1 MQSYAV
7 LWSEASGPVRAGKL
21 ELDGEGLSF
30 AGAAARR
37 VGYEEISDV
46 RMGRALSDRIQG
58 RPSIVVELGPS
69 SRLRIGSLAGPG
81 TLHELAERLLVVVAP
96 AAAAS

>member
-21 ELDGEGLSF
+21 ELGSDGLSF
-30 AGAAARR
+30 EGAAARR
-37 VGYEEISDV
+37 LNYDEIGSV
-46 RMGRALSDRIQG
+46 RMGRTLSERIQG
-58 RPSIVVELGPS
+58 RPSIVVELGS
-69 SRLRIGSLAGPG
+69 GSRLRIGSLAGPG
-81 TLHELAERLLVVVAP
+81 TLHELAERLLVIAAP